1 MLSYILGVLLG
12 AGILTG
18 SIIKLSLW
26 WTEKRVNEVKDFM
39 KKNDISEDER
49 QLLELLI
56 EDYDRRKRYADDD

>member
-1 MLSYILGVLLG
+1 MLSYILGGLLG

-39 KKNDISEDER
+39 KKNDISEEER
-49 QLLELLI
+49 QLIDLLI
-56 EDYDRRKRYADDD
+56 EDYEKKKNDLNN